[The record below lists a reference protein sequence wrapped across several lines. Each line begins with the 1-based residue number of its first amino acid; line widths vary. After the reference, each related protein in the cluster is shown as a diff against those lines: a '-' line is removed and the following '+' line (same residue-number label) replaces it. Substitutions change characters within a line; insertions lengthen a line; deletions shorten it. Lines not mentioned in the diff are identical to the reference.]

1 MENSTPPNKTDVPV
15 LDDKVYGMK
24 VDKYMV
30 NYKEVRA
37 KKIAWVEL
45 NERIQNLCLQHSL
58 QDLESVL
65 KAKIR

>member
-1 MENSTPPNKTDVPV
+1 MENSTPPNKTVVPV

-65 KAKIR
+65 KANIR